1 MIDRP
6 DPEKLDTEVP
16 VEVHLG
22 RIARE
27 LATLRQLVSEGIR
40 YLRDAESEI
49 PERIRRFSHHM
60 HSIHDI
66 KYMYE
71 ELGVDVPKHIL
82 TELERVDDRWRQ
94 LMAEEYAEGG
104 TLAKVRREMA
114 SDPFNRFDHTRQ
126 LAAPTHKKEATDDA
140 RTSND
145 KSNGLDKD

>member
-1 MIDRP
+1 MNDEAILAEFKNIRQ
-6 DPEKLDTEVP
+6 
-16 VEVHLG
+16 
-22 RIARE
+22 E
-27 LATLRQLVSEGIR
+27 LATLRQLLSEGIR

-71 ELGVDVPKHIL
+71 ELGVPVPQHIL

-104 TLAKVRREMA
+104 TLSKVRREMA
-114 SDPFNRFDHTRQ
+114 SDPLNRFNHTRQ
-126 LAAPTHKKEATDDA
+126 LPAPTHKKGVP
-140 RTSND
+140 S
-145 KSNGLDKD
+145 